1 MLLLGH
7 ACWAYV
13 TGRLAG
19 YGVGTRPNLYLLLF
33 VGMIP
38 DFDLVLGIFGVPHRT
53 FTHSVLVWTIVFIPL
68 LAKYK
73 TRAIPYFV
81 AVVQHILL
89 GDLIVGR
96 TSIFWPFVEP
106 RLGLALPI
114 LSPVNLAL
122 EAAGLAIFVVMGLRN
137 HELFS
142 QQKSYLALL
151 PVLPII
157 LFVVLASFGGLLL
170 PLIMEGSDA
179 RHLERNIPALLQNP
193 NLQAAVVMHLALSAV
208 ILTSF
213 ARARLKP
220 RTVGV

>member
-1 MLLLGH
+1 M
-7 ACWAYV
+7 
-13 TGRLAG
+13 
-19 YGVGTRPNLYLLLF
+19 
-33 VGMIP
+33 
-38 DFDLVLGIFGVPHRT
+38 
-53 FTHSVLVWTIVFIPL
+53 
-68 LAKYK
+68 
-73 TRAIPYFV
+73 
-81 AVVQHILL
+81 QHILL

-122 EAAGLAIFVVMGLRN
+122 EASGLAIFVVMGLRN